1 MKQKLLKLLSIFVA
15 FLTAIPIANADVTIS
30 EPTLVWNK
38 PFSAPGADSHQPIV
52 LPNGKMI
59 VMDLANNVTGTDIKK
74 LYIIDENGVTSNSSG
89 YATVA
94 AGLAVDDNGNVALGF
109 YDTGATSG
117 NQFYLRKWMDEYNNL
132 KGETKLGTTPI
143 TLPSGSFSAY
153 TYYYDATGSLD
164 SGVGY
169 IWFPNAMVKAA
180 EGSSYTKDSYYTIRR
195 FKVVN
200 GVYDSYSDYDLG
212 FSFTASNQRSVIQ
225 VYYSDIANDKH
236 KFLFQ
241 VQGGDLYD
249 CTLENNKVVSSKITG
264 YPIGRSNTNTIANN
278 IFEIQ
283 GKKYLVYNTGASG
296 IRGNQ
301 FVVWNMTDGT
311 YTTIN
316 PFSTATSVSTTKTS
330 YIGSWINSLNISE
343 TQTDIF
349 VYSPGV
355 GAAKYTITASNPTVS
370 DVTAETFEAR
380 PYVATVSWKAPD
392 TKASKYAVSYSS
404 DGGSTWTSSFE
415 TTALSYT
422 FTNLPIGTYTFKVAP
437 YFSETSEWGDEVV
450 SNNIEIT
457 APVFYTF
464 NTTEKWRVETSLDK
478 GGSTGLPG
486 IAVSNEKMYIIAP
499 RLYTSISYVSE
510 SLGQSPTSVP
520 SFDSGHALDQFGYG
534 MDNDDAGNI
543 IIRSGSSYSSAPT
556 KFTIYPAGTT
566 SSSSATKTITLTG
579 SDIPLSRADFI
590 AAEGNL
596 LSSAGGYLW
605 FVPTQD
611 QKIYRVKIV
620 NGVLEGVTTWPYPLI
635 ASGNTQQVLVR
646 PLPNN
651 QLYIHHRSTGCSIIT
666 LPEAGEEIT
675 SDMVE
680 KISGVPT
687 ATLNS
692 DVFVLKNQLFH
703 VGHDGGANYTIG
715 ISIKNLTN
723 PGNGDA
729 SFIPFEGINTLGV
742 YDLSSKVTAYGT
754 LVRAIKV
761 DNLTYDIY
769 CYSPGHGVTVYRVS
783 ADEFDAVTT
792 PVENLKGE
800 FKFNDVGEL
809 WGRQDVVLTWDEPVG
824 YSGATITGYNI
835 YRDNKLQKTV
845 DASTR
850 TFTDINIVASPTYVV
865 APLYNGVEMNPTDI
879 TIDYTFIPI
888 PPVELTARTYDGY
901 GSVQLFWKR
910 TTNVG
915 IKPNYYNI
923 YRDGIL
929 VGTSQAFNFYEDKL
943 SAGVH
948 KYEVEAVYNEMDD
961 KYISEEY
968 GRAAKSDP
976 VTINVEARDSEKTTY
991 TLEEIYNYTL
1001 DEINNQ
1007 PANFDNRNYYRQ
1019 GAYYNGKWYIAQRS
1033 DQLCLKDQGVPAGSD
1048 YKSTSGDLGS
1058 NDARGGVVVFS
1069 AEDPRPGVERKPI
1082 TLLEGTN
1089 VGVATDDAGNIFV
1102 RQNNYDRLVATRP
1115 TDASKTEAQAYVKE
1129 DNFSRRMTS
1138 GYIYLAS
1145 SDYSETT
1152 RVDVDLTGLDLSNI
1166 LPDWNT
1172 LATDAYVD
1180 LACKSQ
1186 RGRSDYF
1193 SLEGD
1198 VTSDKGANLYFAPSK
1213 SAYVV
1218 KVNIKVSG
1226 GVATVDVANAQVFDL
1241 AGDYKT
1247 IDGTDA
1253 KVTYGIENYAFPVY
1267 GRDAFIGQIRSNG
1280 YYGIH
1285 GQNDY
1290 HPIFTTES
1298 RINNSGGTTIE
1309 FNNDLFI
1316 ISPQTMY
1323 SASSGD
1329 FMVSKGIKSDVSKV
1343 ATANLSNP
1351 LPVATWTQTKQAAN
1365 VATNASGNWLFAE
1378 LGTFA
1383 LSSTQTVQCVYI
1395 YQYVPGERIAKYVL
1409 FPNNVF
1415 PAPPVAINLD
1425 PTYRDT
1431 EGNEVADENSS
1442 TRANEDAVDLLRFDG
1457 YAYWAKPNY
1466 ENDKADKYRYNC
1478 YKVKLY
1484 QEGDVMPITTEY
1496 KLGSAELN
1504 ALGSET
1510 TPKTVIIGNKEFEY
1524 NYRLPI
1530 TNADNKRIWRI
1541 EVFATYANIE
1551 PGKESDTH
1559 DSEVSYDHTSD
1570 LYKGVAAEGT
1580 VKVYTQ
1586 PNYPVWVDS
1595 KGKVV
1600 YKYMHRVDIDFN
1612 KPVFDGLRVEPVTHY
1627 EIWID
1632 KDKNGEYEEQLKN
1645 FNLMTGK
1652 YNSATRAEVGTIA
1665 SQIEVTDGKIVTAE
1679 YNPNESKGYALGE
1692 TESEAH
1698 RNSGNYE
1705 CVLTFYQIGSINPN
1719 EGGAMGEGDKSIEL
1733 NPVNW
1738 NYQLRSVYAA
1748 GNAKITT
1755 TETYDMETGGSPI
1768 LTGVEAVNGG
1778 VSSLKLYPIPTD
1790 FILNVES
1797 GEPINVIEVYN
1808 EVGQLMM
1815 SVSGDQTQKMQLDL
1829 SDLFDGYYFVKIN
1842 SNAPVKILKK

>member
-1 MKQKLLKLLSIFVA
+1 MSDAGYTPIFSGIAVDDSGNVIFWNGEVQKTLGTIYLKYL
-15 FLTAIPIANADVTIS
+15 
-30 EPTLVWNK
+30 
-38 PFSAPGADSHQPIV
+38 
-52 LPNGKMI
+52 
-59 VMDLANNVTGTDIKK
+59 
-74 LYIIDENGVTSNSSG
+74 ENGVLTEAEGISIPLSG
-89 YATVA
+89 Y
-94 AGLAVDDNGNVALGF
+94 GL
-109 YDTGATSG
+109 S
-117 NQFYLRKWMDEYNNL
+117 
-132 KGETKLGTTPI
+132 
-143 TLPSGSFSAY
+143 
-153 TYYYDATGSLD
+153 TYGYFLDATGDLRN
-164 SGVGY
+164 GKGHL
-169 IWFPNAMVKAA
+169 WFIDNTNKTKLIRI
-180 EGSSYTKDSYYTIRR
+180 EINKGIYTSHNSYE
-195 FKVVN
+195 
-200 GVYDSYSDYDLG
+200 LG
-212 FSFTASNQRSVIQ
+212 FSHNGNRSVISI
-225 VYYSDIANDKH
+225 YKSDTNNDTYS
-236 KFLFQ
+236 FTFQ
-241 VQGGDLYD
+241 NHMSSIYD
-249 CTLENNKVVSSKITG
+249 CKFEKGVITSTEITG
-264 YPIGRSNTNTIANN
+264 YPISISNKYALSSHMA
-278 IFEIQ
+278 ELC
-283 GKKYLVYNTGASG
+283 GKKILVYNTGTNGTA
-296 IRGNQ
+296 GNE
-301 FVVWNMTDGT
+301 FVIWNMDNGSAKT
-311 YTTIN
+311 YQ
-316 PFSTATSVSTTKTS
+316 PFSKTTSAIPSPNG
-330 YIGSWINSLNISE
+330 YIGSWIDVEYVSSSQINIYA
-343 TQTDIF
+343 F
-349 VYSPGV
+349 SPGV

-392 TKASKYAVSYSS
+392 TKASKYAVSYST
-404 DGGSTWTSSFE
+404 DGGSTWTSTFE

-422 FTNLPIGTYTFKVAP
+422 FTNLPVGTYTFKVAP

-457 APVFYTF
+457 DPVFYTF

-566 SSSSATKTITLTG
+566 SSSSTTKTITLTG
-579 SDIPLSRADFI
+579 SDIPSSRADFI

-620 NGVLEGVTTWPYPLI
+620 NGVLEEVTTWPYPLI

-742 YDLSSKVTAYGT
+742 YDLSSNVTAYGT

-850 TFTDINIVASPTYVV
+850 TFTDINIVASPTYIV
-865 APLYNGVEMNPTDI
+865 APLYNGIEMEPKSVTV
-879 TIDYTFIPI
+879 DYTFIPI
-888 PPVELTARTYDGY
+888 PPVDLTARTYDGY
-901 GSVQLFWKR
+901 GSIQLFWKR

-929 VGTSQAFNFYEDKL
+929 VGTSQTFNFYEDKL
-943 SAGVH
+943 SAGEH

-976 VTINVEARDSEKTTY
+976 VSIIVEARDSEKTTY

-1069 AEDPRPGVERKPI
+1069 AEDPRTGVESKPI

-1089 VGVATDDAGNIFV
+1089 VGIATDGMGNIFV
-1102 RQNNYDRLVATRP
+1102 RQNNHDRLVATRP
-1115 TDASKTEAQAYVKE
+1115 TDATKTEAQAWVTE
-1129 DNFSRRMTS
+1129 DNFSRRFTS

-1145 SDYSETT
+1145 DNYATAI
-1152 RVDVDLTGLDLSNI
+1152 DVDLTGLDLSNI

-1285 GQNDY
+1285 GQDDY

-1298 RINNSGGTTIE
+1298 RINNSGGTTIQ

-1329 FMVSKGIKSDVSKV
+1329 FMVSKGIKSDVAYV
-1343 ATANLSNP
+1343 ATADLSNP
-1351 LPVATWTQTKQAAN
+1351 LPVATWTQTKQASN
-1365 VATNASGNWLFAE
+1365 VQTNASGNWLFAE

-1383 LSSTQTVQCVYI
+1383 LSSTQIVECVYI

-1425 PTYRDT
+1425 PTYRDA
-1431 EGNEVADENSS
+1431 EGNEVSDENSS
-1442 TRANEDAVDLLRFDG
+1442 TGANKDAVDLLSFDG

-1466 ENDKADKYRYNC
+1466 DNDKADKYRYNC

-1484 QEGDVMPITTEY
+1484 QEGDIMPITTVYE
-1496 KLGSAELN
+1496 LGSDALN

-1510 TPKTVIIGNKEFEY
+1510 TTNTVIIGNKEFEY

-1541 EVFATYANIE
+1541 EVYTTYANIE

-1580 VKVYTQ
+1580 VKVYTNPAFLTWDG
-1586 PNYPVWVDS
+1586 PNLVH
-1595 KGKVV
+1595 
-1600 YKYMHRVDIDFN
+1600 KYIHRTDIDFN
-1612 KPVFDGLRVEPVTHY
+1612 KPVFGGDRVEPVTHY
-1627 EIWID
+1627 EIWVD
-1632 KDKNGEYEEQLKN
+1632 KGKDGTYEEQLKE
-1645 FNLMTGK
+1645 FNLMTGL
-1652 YNSATRAEVGTIA
+1652 YNPSTRSDVGTVA
-1665 SQIEVTDGKIVTAE
+1665 SQIKITDGKIVTAV
-1679 YNPNESKGYALGE
+1679 YNPNTSKGYALGE
-1692 TESEAH
+1692 EELAEN
-1698 RNSGNYE
+1698 RNEDYQ
-1705 CVLTFYQIGSINPN
+1705 CVLTFFQLGAINTN
-1719 EGGAMGEGDKSIEL
+1719 EGAIMGDGDKSEL
-1733 NPVNW
+1733 NPANW

-1748 GNAKITT
+1748 GNTRITS
-1755 TETYDMETGGSPI
+1755 TETFNMEPGQTPI
-1768 LTGVEAVNGG
+1768 YTGVEG
-1778 VSSLKLYPIPTD
+1778 VKNNVSALKLYPIPTD
-1790 FILNVES
+1790 FMLNVDCDEA
-1797 GEPINVIEVYN
+1797 IYLVEVYN
-1808 EVGQLMM
+1808 EAGQLMM
-1815 SVSGDQTQKMQLDL
+1815 SVPGSYLPTMQIDL
-1829 SDLFDGYYFVKIN
+1829 SALNDGYYFVKVN
-1842 SNAPVKILKK
+1842 NNAPVKIIKK